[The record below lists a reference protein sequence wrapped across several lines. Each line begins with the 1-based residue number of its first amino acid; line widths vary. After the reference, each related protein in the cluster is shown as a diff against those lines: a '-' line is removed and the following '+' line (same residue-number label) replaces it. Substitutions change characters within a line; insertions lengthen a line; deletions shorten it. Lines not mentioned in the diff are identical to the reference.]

1 MKLTIKNV
9 KRKHAGKYKC
19 KVRYMIG
26 LKESHD
32 YVSLIVLWETSK
44 CETYKIVW
52 KLIIETY
59 TIVLHTTHVINIA
72 VYGNIRLAN

>member
-1 MKLTIKNV
+1 
-9 KRKHAGKYKC
+9 
-19 KVRYMIG
+19 MIMF
-26 LKESHD
+26 LLLSCEKPQNA
-32 YVSLIVLWETSK
+32 